1 MDTSRT
7 RLRQNTAVTA
17 AGALLALA
25 VGADTA
31 LADTLLVPDDYGT
44 IQEAIDAAIGGDEI
58 VVADGVYTGP
68 GNRDMDFGGKAI
80 TVRSANGAEGCII
93 DIQADAGDPHRAI
106 DFRSGETAES
116 MLVGFTIRNGFMDSG
131 GAMLIENGSA
141 PTISTCSFEG
151 NTANPT
157 IEFTGGGAVAIYGS
171 QPTFDDCVF
180 TGNQVNAIDG
190 TGGGAVYTESGGA
203 VFTGCDFTGN
213 DLVGKFGDGVGGAI
227 RNDGA
232 SLTFADC
239 TFTGNTSTFG
249 AGAIFSH
256 LNGQM
261 DLSACVFEDNSA
273 VAGGGGI
280 GMDDAGTHATFTD
293 CQISGST
300 SGSNFGGGGVRIGSD
315 ATADFIDC
323 AFLNNI
329 SSPGIGG
336 GAHILTGA
344 KVTFTRTVFSG
355 NHTSGG
361 GGGLNAGGPQDFS
374 QVTAI
379 NCQFHDNTTDGGGGA
394 IRAGVDSL
402 FQIVNCTFSD
412 NAAGTEGGA
421 LRVVDLAIVD
431 VDNSIL
437 WGNTPDEISFFEAA
451 PPEISYCDI
460 EGGWEFGG
468 VGNIESNPMF
478 VDPGNGDYR
487 LSAGSPC
494 IDAADN
500 FAVPKGGLKGDLDGN
515 PRFVDD
521 PKTKDTGNG
530 EAPIVDMGA
539 YEFQVVSC
547 DWDLDGDD
555 NVGTTDLLL
564 LLGAWGDPYGTADLV
579 ELLGNWGP
587 CP

>member
-1 MDTSRT
+1 MNRA
-7 RLRQNTAVTA
+7 LIAAIAVLA
-17 AGALLALA
+17 AALGAAEC
-25 VGADTA
+25 VH
-31 LADTLLVPDDYGT
+31 ADTLLVPEEYGT
-44 IQEAIDAAIGGDEI
+44 IQAAIDAAIGGDEV

-80 TVRSANGAEGCII
+80 TVRSQNGTAACII

-116 MLVGFTIRNGFMDSG
+116 MLVGFTVRNGFMDSG
-131 GAMLIENGSA
+131 GAMLIENDSS
-141 PTISTCSFEG
+141 PTITDCSFED

-171 QPTFDDCVF
+171 QPTFVDCVF
-180 TGNQVNAIDG
+180 TGNQVNAIDEF
-190 TGGGAVYTESGGA
+190 TGGGAVYAESGGA

-213 DLVGKFGDGVGGAI
+213 DLVGKFGDGGGGAI

-249 AGAIFSH
+249 GGAIFSN

-273 VAGGGGI
+273 VAGGGGVAM
-280 GMDDAGTHATFTD
+280 GDAGTHATFTD

-300 SGSNFGGGGVRIGSD
+300 SGSNFGGGGVRIVSD

-336 GAHILTGA
+336 GAHITTGA

-355 NHTSGG
+355 NHAGGGG
-361 GGGLNAGGPQDFS
+361 GGGLNAGGPQNGP

-379 NCQFHDNTTDGGGGA
+379 NCQFYDNTTDGGGGA
-394 IRAGVDSL
+394 IRAGIDSL
-402 FQIVNCTFSD
+402 LQIVNCTFSD

-421 LRVVDLAIVD
+421 LRVQDSAIVV

-437 WGNTPDEISFFEAA
+437 WGNAPDEVDVFDATLEMNYSNIAEFW
-451 PPEISYCDI
+451 
-460 EGGWEFGG
+460 GGP
-468 VGNIESNPMF
+468 GNIEADPMF